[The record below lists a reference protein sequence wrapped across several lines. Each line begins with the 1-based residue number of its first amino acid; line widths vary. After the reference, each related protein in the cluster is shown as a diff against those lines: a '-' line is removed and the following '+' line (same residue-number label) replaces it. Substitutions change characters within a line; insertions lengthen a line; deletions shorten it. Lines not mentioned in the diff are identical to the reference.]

1 MADYN
6 GLRSNAEMENALT
19 AGHTITPAKAT
30 LLVSNGNTT
39 VHYHDAD
46 RDMDNAVESAT
57 KKVLTSTERN
67 KLSNISVT
75 QAVDLDVIESASH
88 AIATVSDSTTVDL
101 TLAGQN
107 IEAAVIAVPNEA
119 TGVLKFWTGT
129 QAAYDLLTPA
139 ATTLY
144 FIEE

>member
-1 MADYN
+1 MAIEQQGTNTFASIDQTIDKVKFIAVTQN
-6 GLRSNAEMENALT
+6 VDLDTMESDITTNNAKVT
-19 AGHTITPAKAT
+19 Y
-30 LLVSNGNTT
+30 NTT
-39 VHYHDAD
+39 D
-46 RDMDNAVESAT
+46 ST
-57 KKVLTSTERN
+57 KVGF
-67 KLSNISVT
+67 ISVT
-75 QAVDLDVIESASH
+75 QAVDLDAIESASH

-101 TLAGQN
+101 TLTGQD